1 MITEILLAGLL
12 QPNFRLNS
20 KSCITYLYVDVKEP
34 AGPEA
39 LRSVWILESLPC
51 YKLKTVVVCLNFPF
65 DGGRGR
71 IRTCDPALIKRM
83 L

>member
-12 QPNFRLNS
+12 RPNFRLNS

-34 AGPEA
+34 AEPEGSW
-39 LRSVWILESLPC
+39 SVWLLGFLLSV
-51 YKLKTVVVCLNFPF
+51 KLKTVVICLILF

>member
-1 MITEILLAGLL
+1 MITEILMAGFLR
-12 QPNFRLNS
+12 PNLRLNS
-20 KSCITYLYVDVKEP
+20 KNCITYLYVDVKEP
-34 AGPEA
+34 AKPCG
-39 LRSVWILESLPC
+39 LRSVWIPEFLPSL
-51 YKLKTVVVCLNFPF
+51 KLKTVVLALIPS